1 MMRISQ
7 MQLTPQA
14 IDGKLGYFLFA
25 SV

>member
-14 IDGKLGYFLFA
+14 FDGKLGYFLFA